1 MTAILETKG
10 IGIHFGGLR
19 AVDNVSFTAEK
30 GQITAIIGPNGAG
43 KTTLFNLIA
52 GFYTPTEGQVY
63 FEGKDITGVK
73 TFRRTDMGLTR
84 TFQNINLFKDLSVM
98 DNVLVGLHCKTKCD
112 PISAMLTL
120 PNQRREE
127 KKSREQVME
136 TLAFLGLDHVAEEKA
151 GSLSYGMQKNLEIAR
166 AMVSHPKVILL
177 DEPAS
182 GLNTS
187 DLDSLSRRVVD
198 IRDSGITVV
207 LIEHKMD
214 VVMTISDKIIVL
226 NFGKKIADGTPEE
239 VSHDQGVIEA
249 YLGKDDD

>member
-84 TFQNINLFKDLSVM
+84 TFQNINLFKDL
-98 DNVLVGLHCKTKCD
+98 G
-112 PISAMLTL
+112 
-120 PNQRREE
+120 
-127 KKSREQVME
+127 
-136 TLAFLGLDHVAEEKA
+136 
-151 GSLSYGMQKNLEIAR
+151 
-166 AMVSHPKVILL
+166 
-177 DEPAS
+177 
-182 GLNTS
+182 
-187 DLDSLSRRVVD
+187 SRRVTV
-198 IRDSGITVV
+198 ILNRIGLFINEKPPAFQNTGGIF
-207 LIEHKMD
+207 H
-214 VVMTISDKIIVL
+214 
-226 NFGKKIADGTPEE
+226 
-239 VSHDQGVIEA
+239 VSTGPCVFQFIF
-249 YLGKDDD
+249 L